1 MLKTTAAE
9 FRQNNTIHFSA
20 HIGKVRAIPVEINDE
35 QHQLFDNMDVID
47 LDHNGKPE
55 LRTEETFNRLRL
67 QITEPVLFTTFE
79 SIEELASNNE
89 TEIVRQQDVRSVT
102 IGEPYYDLAKFLWS
116 GSHKSE
122 VRNKRTLDSL
132 VDEVGAFPRD
142 AGWAIDT
149 ANHEFVIYSPKAE
162 A

>member
-1 MLKTTAAE
+1 MIQTTAAA
-9 FRQNNTIHFSA
+9 FRQDNTIHFSA
-20 HIGKVRAIPVEINDE
+20 PIGKVKGIPVEIGGEN
-35 QHQLFDNMDVID
+35 HRLFDNMEVID
-47 LDHNGKPE
+47 LDRNGKPE
-55 LRTEETFNRLRL
+55 LRSEETFNRLRL
-67 QITEPVLFTTFE
+67 QITEPVLFTSFD
-79 SIEELASNNE
+79 SIEDLAEKNE

-102 IGEPYYDLAKFLWS
+102 IGEPHYDLAKFIWS

-149 ANHEFVIYSPKAE
+149 ANDEFVIFSPKAP
-162 A
+162 